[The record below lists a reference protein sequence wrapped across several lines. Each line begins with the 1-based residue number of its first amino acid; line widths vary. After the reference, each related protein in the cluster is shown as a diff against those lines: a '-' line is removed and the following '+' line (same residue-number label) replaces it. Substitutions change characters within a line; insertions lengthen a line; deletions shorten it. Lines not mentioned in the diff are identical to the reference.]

1 MKSLNF
7 DPISLIMVIM
17 GILAIIIRFSM
28 FPSNELENRQII
40 LDVPKE
46 AAVDAQIYSA
56 NNFVELQNL

>member
-17 GILAIIIRFSM
+17 GILAIIIRFSI
-28 FPSNELENRQII
+28 FRLNEFENRQII

-46 AAVDAQIYSA
+46 AAVDAQIYSI

>member
-17 GILAIIIRFSM
+17 AILAIIIRFSI
-28 FPSNELENRQII
+28 FRPNEFENRQII

>member
-7 DPISLIMVIM
+7 DPISLIMIIM
-17 GILAIIIRFSM
+17 GILAIIIRFSI
-28 FPSNELENRQII
+28 FPPNEFENRQII